1 MRMSHDSGREPRPTG
16 RPQGPRRG
24 IVSSCLLAL
33 VLLAGCDWLAQPGV
47 DARREGNFQDG
58 LRWKEQGRP
67 ALARESFYR
76 ALDVNPQNYH
86 AHLQLGDLYRADGSN
101 QVRSIYHYE
110 RYKEIAARQPDG
122 GKFKDQSAEDG
133 IRNARIELARTFAS
147 TLLNDQRVAELES
160 IRRTNAFLLQQVQL
174 LQQQNLQLATKLA
187 SVTNPIYTPPAP
199 APAPVPVPL
208 PAPAPNAPVAITP
221 PQPDAVVAPAGGRNA
236 RATQPPPSSPR
247 SPQASTETQRP
258 QTALRTHRV
267 ASGENFNRIA
277 QRYGIKPAALQA
289 ANPRVEP
296 RSLKPGQV
304 LVLPPK

>member
-1 MRMSHDSGREPRPTG
+1 MRMSHEPGWKPRPTG
-16 RPQGPRRG
+16 RPKGPRRG
-24 IVSSCLLAL
+24 VVSSCLLAL

-67 ALARESFYR
+67 VLARESFYR
-76 ALDVNPQNYH
+76 ALDVNPENYH

-101 QVRSIYHYE
+101 QVRSIFHYE
-110 RYKEIAARQPDG
+110 RYKEIAARQPEG

-147 TLLNDQRVAELES
+147 TLLNDQRIAELDS
-160 IRRTNAFLLQQVQL
+160 VRRTNAFLLQQVQL

-199 APAPVPVPL
+199 ASAPAPVPL
-208 PAPAPNAPVAITP
+208 PAPSPTTP
-221 PQPDAVVAPAGGRNA
+221 IPLTSSPPESAVPQPGRNA
-236 RATQPPPSSPR
+236 RATTAPPSSPR
-247 SPQASTETQRP
+247 TPQAAPETPRP
-258 QTALRTHRV
+258 QPALRTHRV

-289 ANPRVEP
+289 ANPRVDP
-296 RSLKPGQV
+296 RNLKPGQV